1 LRPLR
6 RPGAQRHRPELILGE
21 PLAAPGH
28 PALDLVE
35 LLSLQ
40 TCAAIVASAR
50 RSTAWQDAPIYL
62 SSTPNVN
69 PAVRLA
75 SVLYERDLAPEL
87 GTVLDDVRARSVQ
100 LERARGAG
108 LEIGEIQLVRY
119 RAGGF
124 FYTHQDATESPK
136 EWRKLSFVVYLND
149 DFAGG
154 ATCFP
159 SLGVNVQP
167 RTGYALLFA
176 PHCVH
181 YADAV
186 AAGEK
191 YIFLFWLGRHG
202 P

>member
-1 LRPLR
+1 LTLR
-6 RPGAQRHRPELILGE
+6 E
-21 PLAAPGH
+21 PLEAPGH

-35 LLSLQ
+35 LISPQ
-40 TCAAIVASAR
+40 ACAAVVASAR
-50 RSTAWQDAPIYL
+50 RSTAWQDAPVYQG
-62 SSTPNVN
+62 STPAVN

-75 SVLYERDLAPEL
+75 SLLYERDLTPEL
-87 GTVLDDVRARSVQ
+87 GTVLDDVRARAVQ
-100 LERARGAG
+100 LERARDRG
-108 LEIGEIQLVRY
+108 LAIGEIQLVRY

-124 FYTHQDATESPK
+124 FYTHQDAIESPK

-159 SLGVNVQP
+159 SFGVNVRP

-191 YIFLFWLGRHG
+191 YIFSFWLGRHG